1 MMRIL
6 GQVLKHKL
14 PLLNETRSKLVGT
27 YPSRPIGIGGV
38 FAYRQ
43 ALNRN
48 GTGREGA
55 QYKTKLPL
63 LAFSSPLR
71 VREAPP

>member
-1 MMRIL
+1 MMQIL
-6 GQVLKHKL
+6 SQVLKHKL

-27 YPSRPIGIGGV
+27 CPSRPIGIGRV

-48 GTGREGA
+48 GTGQAERG
-55 QYKTKLPL
+55 TI
-63 LAFSSPLR
+63 
-71 VREAPP
+71 